1 MERYFL
7 DLEDEESLLKD
18 VDDNWNVDMNLAIE
32 VAAKKHRC
40 TNKQVL
46 QLLPLD
52 KFVDYLIYNKIIPN
66 INRYDFIDHNFT
78 EDWLNSSG
86 PIGGLL

>member
-18 VDDNWNVDMNLAIE
+18 VDDNWNVDMDLAIE
-32 VAAKKHRC
+32 VAAKRHNC

-46 QLLPLD
+46 QLLPLN

-66 INRYDFIDHNFT
+66 INRYDFIGRNFT

-86 PIGGLL
+86 PIEK